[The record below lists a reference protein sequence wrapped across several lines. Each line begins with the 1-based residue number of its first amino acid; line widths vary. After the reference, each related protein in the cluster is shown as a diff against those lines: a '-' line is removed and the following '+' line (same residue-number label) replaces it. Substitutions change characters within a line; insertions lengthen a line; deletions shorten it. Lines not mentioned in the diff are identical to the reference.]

1 MAEAMRG
8 RRNRKLTS
16 WLFAGLR
23 ALVALVLLLALPSRP
38 AMAGCF
44 DDLLAVDGAS
54 AGGDASEAEPDGCC
68 PSKAAARAEAEQG
81 STSLEPGRQGHSDS
95 GCPCRERCPSDCR
108 VACGFAAVVTAPSF
122 ALAPVRLPRDL
133 EVDRVAEPPSGV
145 GLEISHVP
153 R

>member
-1 MAEAMRG
+1 MAEAMRT
-8 RRNRKLTS
+8 RAHRKLTR
-16 WLFAGLR
+16 WLLAGLR
-23 ALVALVLLLALPSRP
+23 ALVALVLLIALPSRP

-54 AGGDASEAEPDGCC
+54 ASGDANEVESDGCC
-68 PSKAAARAEAEQG
+68 PSKDAARTDA
-81 STSLEPGRQGHSDS
+81 EPGASSFETERPSHSDS
-95 GCPCRERCPSDCR
+95 GCPCRERCPSGCR
-108 VACGFAAVVTAPSF
+108 AACGFAAVVLSPSF
-122 ALAPVRLPRDL
+122 ALAPVRLTPDL